1 MKFVYLFLSKSLS
14 FYVYNPEFRY
24 INRNHEELKQARD
37 VNNRN
42 PASRPKAAKETMLTR
57 IYQTER
63 AQFLGCG
70 FEAPNLTSAKV
81 VTALRRLDDD
91 SFDFVYQKHIPM
103 STFRL
108 SEEKFRELEACLNQ
122 KPNNH
127 KE

>member
-14 FYVYNPEFRY
+14 FNVYNPEFRY

-70 FEAPNLTSAKV
+70 FGMSNSIHL
-81 VTALRRLDDD
+81 
-91 SFDFVYQKHIPM
+91 FFCDF
-103 STFRL
+103 L
-108 SEEKFRELEACLNQ
+108 L
-122 KPNNH
+122 
-127 KE
+127 